1 MTTISSSARQVAW
14 PVAVWIV
21 AMLTLGVGAA
31 GVIAAGHV
39 PVGLDLLWQP
49 LLAISASAVG
59 TFILVKRPGHGIGR
73 ICLGAGLVTSFS
85 MLARGLPDIGG
96 GAFASI
102 SSGGA
107 FGVLAAQLTIL
118 IAMVLIGPILIGAFP
133 TGRFSVVSRRVIAAM
148 LALALPVMVIFV
160 GGSPTVSSDG
170 FFVANPLW
178 ISLLPVDAGTTGN
191 LLGLGLY
198 AVGLALAAVALALR
212 YRRSGTIERLQIRWV
227 AANAF
232 VIVAALVSMALDPF
246 GVSDIAWSLWLL
258 AAVFVPISVGI
269 AILRY
274 HLYDIDRIISS
285 TVAYAVITALLF
297 GVFAAINVGLQS
309 ALRGN
314 GDPDPI
320 FVAVAT
326 LVVAALFNPVRT
338 RVQRSVDRRF
348 HRARYDA
355 RAMVEDFS
363 SRLRNELDL
372 GTLAHELTRTTE
384 LAVEPSTIE
393 VWLRARTVAP

>member
-1 MTTISSSARQVAW
+1 MTTITSSARQVAW
-14 PVAVWIV
+14 PVAIWIV

-31 GVIAAGHV
+31 GVIAADQV

-133 TGRFSVVSRRVIAAM
+133 TGRFSVVSRWVIAAM
-148 LALALPVMVIFV
+148 LALALPVMVVFV

-170 FFVANPLW
+170 FFAANPLW

-232 VIVAALVSMALDPF
+232 VIVTALVSMALDPF
-246 GVSDIAWSLWLL
+246 GVS
-258 AAVFVPISVGI
+258 VISPG
-269 AILRY
+269 
-274 HLYDIDRIISS
+274 
-285 TVAYAVITALLF
+285 
-297 GVFAAINVGLQS
+297 
-309 ALRGN
+309 
-314 GDPDPI
+314 
-320 FVAVAT
+320 
-326 LVVAALFNPVRT
+326 
-338 RVQRSVDRRF
+338 RSG
-348 HRARYDA
+348 
-355 RAMVEDFS
+355 S
-363 SRLRNELDL
+363 SRLSSSRSASASRSCD
-372 GTLAHELTRTTE
+372 TTCTTSTGSS
-384 LAVEPSTIE
+384 AAPSPMPSSRPCCSGCSRPSTSGSRAPFAAA
-393 VWLRARTVAP
+393 VTRSSLRRGGDIGRRGVVQSTPDARPAKRHIGNSIAHDTTPGRWWRTSRAACGTSSTSERSPMS